1 MPTIDL
7 LIKKIYRNVFMIEAK
22 LLRLNS
28 IRKNN
33 SLNIVLSD
41 NDERAELYEIMT
53 IKHLIIKVGQ
63 TVPKVS
69 LLIEMKNLLYKFIYI
84 INLITDLKNYFSKR
98 IKMHLGEFGHFYNK
112 DEFY

>member
-22 LLRLNS
+22 LLRLS

-69 LLIEMKNLLYKFIYI
+69 LLIEIENLLYKFIYI

>member
-33 SLNIVLSD
+33 SFNIVLSD

-69 LLIEMKNLLYKFIYI
+69 LLIESIIKLNISCSIHDFSFILFNI
-84 INLITDLKNYFSKR
+84 LNIS
-98 IKMHLGEFGHFYNK
+98 
-112 DEFY
+112 